1 MTARAVKKR
10 WQRWDRSR
18 VLESSGALVRACRKK
33 VGLSQAEL
41 ARLAGVGKTV
51 IFDFEKGKTTIR
63 MDTLLR
69 VLDVLS
75 IRIEL
80 RSSLGDVV
88 VMPTPQDAEG
98 KGDHETS

>member
-1 MTARAVKKR
+1 M
-10 WQRWDRSR
+10 
-18 VLESSGALVRACRKK
+18 ESAGALVRACRKK

-51 IFDFEKGKTTIR
+51 VFDIEKGKTTIR

-69 VLDVLS
+69 VLGVLS

-80 RSSLGDVV
+80 HSPLGDVV
-88 VMPTPQDAEG
+88 EMPGPQGAERE
-98 KGDHETS
+98 GDHETS